1 MPISGIQQ
9 PGYERER
16 TGAMSSVFRMALVV
30 AGLALFAT
38 TFTIFPRDGTKG
50 LAKGL
55 AVSVSLAI
63 VAALLITA
71 ARTFGP

>member
-1 MPISGIQQ
+1 
-9 PGYERER
+9 
-16 TGAMSSVFRMALVV
+16 MSSAVFRMALVV

-38 TFTIFPRDGTKG
+38 TFTIFPGGRMKA

-55 AVSVSLAI
+55 ALSVSLAV